1 MACTRGGMFR
11 INLISLVLEKL
22 GSWEAQEAGSK
33 AQVTLLLK
41 SKGPNRI
48 DSQKWYG
55 GTSPK
60 AKHTELAHRK
70 DEPF

>member
-1 MACTRGGMFR
+1 M
-11 INLISLVLEKL
+11 
-22 GSWEAQEAGSK
+22 
-33 AQVTLLLK
+33 TLLLK

-48 DSQKWYG
+48 DSQKRHG

-60 AKHTELAHRK
+60 ADLTKLAHRK